1 MSIFLER
8 LQQYAKAK
16 NLSFRSISLSA
27 GQSASYLSNSLKQ
40 GSTPSVEVVSNIIDK
55 YPDLNPNW
63 LLTGKGVMVL
73 EENLMSSSGEIL
85 GQNKSIDQLIDEK
98 IDDKLSTFTKTLREL
113 IANEIDME
121 LKAATKSLKKAQ
133 G

>member
-40 GSTPSVEVVSNIIDK
+40 GATPSVEVVSNIIDK

>member
-1 MSIFLER
+1 MYIFLER

-16 NLSFRSISLSA
+16 NLSLRSISLSA
-27 GQSASYLSNSLKQ
+27 AQSASYLSNSLKQ

-73 EENLMSSSGEIL
+73 VENLMSSSGEIL

-121 LKAATKSLKKAQ
+121 LKAATKSLKKPQ